1 MPGCTGKQVKE
12 TQKAPGLALFWPFE
26 KKYWGRVMSKFA
38 LITGAS
44 GGIGRAVA
52 FALAEKGFNLYVH
65 YNSNKNSVDTLI
77 TELAEKFGGE
87 YHPVQ
92 ADLGESGSYK
102 AIVPHIF
109 SLDVIVHCGGTS
121 VSGLFQDL
129 ADEEAGRLFNVH
141 VLNPILLTK
150 ALLPKLLAKKGGS
163 IVFIS
168 SIWGQT
174 GAACEAAYSAAKGA
188 QISFVKALG
197 KELAPSGIRV
207 NAVAPGVVETAML
220 NQFTES
226 ELDEIAD
233 DIPMGR
239 IGHAVEVANG
249 VVFLVSEQASYITG
263 QILAINGGWYT

>member
-1 MPGCTGKQVKE
+1 M
-12 TQKAPGLALFWPFE
+12 
-26 KKYWGRVMSKFA
+26 KKYA

-52 FALAEKGFNLYVH
+52 YALAEKGFSLFVH

-77 TELAEKFGGE
+77 TDLAEKFSGE
-87 YHPVQ
+87 YYPIQ
-92 ADLGESGSYK
+92 ADLGESGGYK

-109 SLDVIVHCGGTS
+109 GLDVVIHCGGTA

-129 ADEEAGRLFNVH
+129 PDEEAGRLFNVH

-150 ALLPKLLAKKGGS
+150 ALLPKLLAKKDGS
-163 IVFIS
+163 IVFVS

-207 NAVAPGVVETAML
+207 NAVAPGAVETAML
-220 NQFTES
+220 NEFTAS
-226 ELDEIAD
+226 ELAEIAD

-239 IGHAVEVANG
+239 LGRAEEVANG

-263 QILAINGGWYT
+263 QILSINGGWYT

>member
-1 MPGCTGKQVKE
+1 MN
-12 TQKAPGLALFWPFE
+12 
-26 KKYWGRVMSKFA
+26 KYA

-52 FALAEKGFNLYVH
+52 YALAEKGFNLYVH

-77 TELAEKFGGE
+77 TELAGKFEGE
-87 YHPVQ
+87 YYPIQ
-92 ADLGESGSYK
+92 ADLGEAGGYK

-109 SLDVIVHCGGTS
+109 SLDVIIHCGGIA

-129 ADEEAGRLFNVH
+129 TDDEAGMLFNVH

-150 ALLPKLLAKKGGS
+150 ALLPKLLAKKDGS

-197 KELAPSGIRV
+197 KELALSGIRV
-207 NAVAPGVVETAML
+207 NAVAPGAVETAML
-220 NQFTES
+220 NQFTSS
-226 ELDEIAD
+226 ELDRIAD

-239 IGHAVEVANG
+239 LGRAEEVANG
-249 VVFLVSEQASYITG
+249 VVFLVSDQATYITG
-263 QILAINGGWYT
+263 QILSINGGWYT